1 MSAAASRRAASPY
14 ARRLAR
20 ERGITLAELA
30 GAGPRGRIVA
40 ADIPLERL
48 VAPEPAVPAV
58 VPALAAAAPAVPAP
72 APAAVV
78 ARAYGAFATNLAL
91 GPLRELV
98 AAAGIDVPLH
108 AFLARAAGHAT
119 GRFAEAI
126 RLVAADGRSVVVAG
140 PARLAPSEIARR
152 FEAGEG
158 ASAERPLVLTHLAVA
173 GIRPVAGSLA
183 PDCDLRI
190 LVVAA
195 PGAETGEA
203 LLVHDATA
211 VNEADAAA
219 MLAAFRDALENPL
232 RLLV

>member
-30 GAGPRGRIVA
+30 GTGPRGRIVA
-40 ADIPLERL
+40 ADIPLQL
-48 VAPEPAVPAV
+48 VAASEPAV
-58 VPALAAAAPAVPAP
+58 AAPAP
-72 APAAVV
+72 APVATAPSAPASIAVA
-78 ARAYGAFATNLAL
+78 ARAFGAFATNLAL
-91 GPLRELV
+91 GPLRELI
-98 AAAGIDVPLH
+98 AAAGVDVPLH
-108 AFLARAAGHAT
+108 AFLARAAAQAT
-119 GRFAEAI
+119 GRYAEAI
-126 RLVAADGRSVVVAG
+126 RLVAADGRSVVVVA

-158 ASAERPLVLTHLAVA
+158 SAAERPLVLTHLAVS

-183 PDCDLRI
+183 PECDLRI

-195 PGAETGEA
+195 PGSETGEA
-203 LLVHDATA
+203 LLVHDSDAVSEAEAAT
-211 VNEADAAA
+211 

>member
-20 ERGITLAELA
+20 ERGITLTELA
-30 GAGPRGRIVA
+30 GTGPRGRIVA
-40 ADIPLERL
+40 ADIPLQL
-48 VAPEPAVPAV
+48 VAAPEPAV
-58 VPALAAAAPAVPAP
+58 AVPAP
-72 APAAVV
+72 APVATAPSAPAPVAVA
-78 ARAYGAFATNLAL
+78 ARAFGAFATNLAL
-91 GPLRELV
+91 GPLRELI
-98 AAAGIDVPLH
+98 AAAGVDVPLH
-108 AFLARAAGHAT
+108 AFLARAAAQAT
-119 GRFAEAI
+119 GRYAEAI

-158 ASAERPLVLTHLAVA
+158 ASAERPLVLTHLAVS

-195 PGAETGEA
+195 PGSETGEA
-203 LLVHDATA
+203 LLVHDSAA
-211 VNEADAAA
+211 VNEAEAAT

>member
-30 GAGPRGRIVA
+30 GTGPRGRIVA
-40 ADIPLERL
+40 ADVPLEPL
-48 VAPEPAVPAV
+48 AVPGPVAPVAGPTPAPVASTI
-58 VPALAAAAPAVPAP
+58 AAPAPV
-72 APAAVV
+72 AVA
-78 ARAYGAFATNLAL
+78 ARAFGAFATNLAL
-91 GPLRELV
+91 GSLRELV
-98 AAAGIDVPLH
+98 AAAGVDVPLH
-108 AFLARAAGHAT
+108 AFLARAAAQAT

-126 RLVAADGRSVVVAG
+126 RLVAPDGRSMVVAG

-152 FEAGEG
+152 FEAGDG
-158 ASAERPLVLTHLAVA
+158 SAAERPLVLTHLAVS

-195 PGAETGEA
+195 PGTETGEA
-203 LLVHDATA
+203 LLVHDSAAIGEAEAAT
-211 VNEADAAA
+211 

>member
-20 ERGITLAELA
+20 ERGIALAELA
-30 GAGPRGRIVA
+30 GTGPRGRIVA
-40 ADIPLERL
+40 ADIPLQL
-48 VAPEPAVPAV
+48 VAAPEPAA
-58 VPALAAAAPAVPAP
+58 AVPAP
-72 APAAVV
+72 APVATAPSAPAPVAVA
-78 ARAYGAFATNLAL
+78 ARAFGAFATNLAL
-91 GPLRELV
+91 GPLRELI
-98 AAAGIDVPLH
+98 AAAGVDVPLH
-108 AFLARAAGHAT
+108 AFLARAAAQAT
-119 GRFAEAI
+119 GRYAEAI
-126 RLVAADGRSVVVAG
+126 RLVAADGRSVAVAG
-140 PARLAPSEIARR
+140 PARLAPSEIACR

-158 ASAERPLVLTHLAVA
+158 ASAERPLVLTHLAVS

-195 PGAETGEA
+195 PGTETGEA
-203 LLVHDATA
+203 LLVHDSDAVSEAEAAT
-211 VNEADAAA
+211 

>member
-20 ERGITLAELA
+20 ERGITLTELA
-30 GAGPRGRIVA
+30 GTGPRGRIVA
-40 ADIPLERL
+40 ADIPLQL
-48 VAPEPAVPAV
+48 VAAPEPAV
-58 VPALAAAAPAVPAP
+58 AVPAP
-72 APAAVV
+72 APVATAPSAPAPVAVA
-78 ARAYGAFATNLAL
+78 ARAFGAFATNLAL
-91 GPLRELV
+91 GPLRELI
-98 AAAGIDVPLH
+98 AAAGVDVPLH
-108 AFLARAAGHAT
+108 AFLARAAAQAT
-119 GRFAEAI
+119 GRYAEAI

-195 PGAETGEA
+195 PGSETGEA
-203 LLVHDATA
+203 LLVHDSDA
-211 VNEADAAA
+211 VNEAEAAT
-219 MLAAFRDALENPL
+219 MLAGFRDALENPL